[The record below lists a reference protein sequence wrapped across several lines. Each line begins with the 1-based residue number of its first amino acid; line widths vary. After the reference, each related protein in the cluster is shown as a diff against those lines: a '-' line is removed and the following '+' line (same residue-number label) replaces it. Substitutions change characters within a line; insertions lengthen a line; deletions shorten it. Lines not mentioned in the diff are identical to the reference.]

1 MSGIHHHHHHAA
13 DKKGR
18 NLFLSILLNILIT
31 AAQII
36 GGLISGSLALLSDA
50 LHNFTDVASLI
61 ISYIANHFAKKKA
74 SLNTTFGYKRAE
86 IIAAFINAISLI
98 VIAVF
103 LIFEAIDRF
112 FNPQVIEAK
121 LVICLSL
128 LAIVANGLSVLLIR
142 NDSKENMNI
151 RSAYVH
157 LFTDMLASVAV
168 LIGGVLMQWYN
179 VFWLDSLLTFAIAV
193 YLIYMGYDLTLKS
206 FKILMLFTPE
216 HINIKEMVNSVHQ
229 IPGIKKLHHIHVWY
243 LNDTELHLE
252 AHLDFEKDITLSE
265 FNHISLKVEDL
276 LLEKYKI
283 NHVTIQPE
291 FQKPENSKDY
301 IVQD

>member
-1 MSGIHHHHHHAA
+1 MPGLHHHPQTA

-18 NLFLSILLNILIT
+18 NLFLSILLNVLIT

-50 LHNFTDVASLI
+50 LHNFTDVVSLI
-61 ISYIANHFAKKKA
+61 ISYIANYFAKKKA

-86 IIAAFINAISLI
+86 IIAAFVNAISLM
-98 VIAVF
+98 VIAFF
-103 LIFEAIDRF
+103 LIFEATDRF
-112 FNPQVIEAK
+112 FNPQTIKAE
-121 LVICLSL
+121 LVIWLSL

-142 NDSKENMNI
+142 KDSKDNINI

-157 LFTDMLASVAV
+157 LFTDMMASVAV
-168 LIGGVLMQWYN
+168 LIGGLMMQWYQ
-179 VFWLDSLLTFAIAV
+179 VFWLDSLLTFAIAL
-193 YLIYMGYDLTLKS
+193 YLIYMGYDLTVKS
-206 FKILMLFTPE
+206 FKMLMLFTPE
-216 HINIKEMVNSVHQ
+216 HISIKDIVSRVHQ

-252 AHLDFEKDITLSE
+252 AHLDFENDISLTE
-265 FNHISLKVEDL
+265 FNRTLTEVEAL
-276 LLEKYKI
+276 LMEKYKI

-291 FQKPENSKDY
+291 FQKPEDSKDY

>member
-1 MSGIHHHHHHAA
+1 MSGIHHPH
-13 DKKGR
+13 DNKGR
-18 NLFLSILLNILIT
+18 NLFLSILLNVLIT

-36 GGLISGSLALLSDA
+36 GGLLSGSLALLSDA

-61 ISYIANHFAKKKA
+61 ITYIANYFAKKKA

-112 FNPQVIEAK
+112 FNPQTIKAE
-121 LVICLSL
+121 LVIWLSA

-142 NDSKENMNI
+142 KDSVGNINI
-151 RSAYVH
+151 RSAYIH

-168 LIGGVLMQWYN
+168 LVGGVLMQWYN
-179 VFWLDSLLTFAIAV
+179 VFWLDSLLTFSIAL

-216 HINIKEMVNSVHQ
+216 HINIKEMVNKVHQ

-243 LNDTELHLE
+243 LNDSELHLE
-252 AHLDFEKDITLSE
+252 AHLDFDDDICLSDFNKKLSE
-265 FNHISLKVEDL
+265 VEQL
-276 LLEKYKI
+276 LLEEYQI

-291 FQKPENSKDY
+291 FQKPEDSKDY